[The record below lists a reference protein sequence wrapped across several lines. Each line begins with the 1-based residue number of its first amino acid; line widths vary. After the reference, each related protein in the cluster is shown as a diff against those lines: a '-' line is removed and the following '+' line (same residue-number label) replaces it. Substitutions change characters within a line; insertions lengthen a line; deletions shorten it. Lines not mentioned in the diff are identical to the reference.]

1 MLEQPQPV
9 NVNNSPLVSL
19 SSVWHHIAE
28 SATVLKICFAFIHF
42 SCSEWVI
49 TWPVSFERKPAK
61 LDRSLKKLRR
71 KNACLAVFLT
81 PEYIVSIL
89 GGTRAVT
96 VASINWFLKVQLL
109 LGAACPIIDHK
120 RRLQSIDLLL
130 RKWCFMQTPNC
141 FSSFDNEFERYRF
154 SYQYCKDTIC

>member
-19 SSVWHHIAE
+19 SSVWHRIAE
-28 SATVLKICFAFIHF
+28 SPTVLKISFAFIDF

-61 LDRSLKKLRR
+61 LDRTLKKLRR
-71 KNACLAVFLT
+71 KNASLAVFLT
-81 PEYIVSIL
+81 
-89 GGTRAVT
+89 TRAVT
-96 VASINWFLKVQLL
+96 VAPIDWFLKVQLL
-109 LGAACPIIDHK
+109 LGAAFPIIDHN
-120 RRLQSIDLLL
+120 RQLQSIDLLL

-141 FSSFDNEFERYRF
+141 FSSFDNERDRF

>member
-28 SATVLKICFAFIHF
+28 SATVLKIYLCFHIFLR
-42 SCSEWVI
+42 CSEWVI

-61 LDRSLKKLRR
+61 LDRTLKKLRR
-71 KNACLAVFLT
+71 KNASLAVFLT

-89 GGTRAVT
+89 GGTRAVN
-96 VASINWFLKVQLL
+96 VASIHWFLKVQLL
-109 LGAACPIIDHK
+109 LGAACPIIDHN

-141 FSSFDNEFERYRF
+141 FSSFDNERYRF

>member
-19 SSVWHHIAE
+19 SSVWHRIAE
-28 SATVLKICFAFIHF
+28 SPTVLKISFAFIDF

-61 LDRSLKKLRR
+61 LDRTLKKLRR
-71 KNACLAVFLT
+71 KNASLAVFLT
-81 PEYIVSIL
+81 
-89 GGTRAVT
+89 TRAVT
-96 VASINWFLKVQLL
+96 VASIHWFLKVQLL
-109 LGAACPIIDHK
+109 LGAACPIIDHN

-141 FSSFDNEFERYRF
+141 FSSCDNERYRF

>member
-28 SATVLKICFAFIHF
+28 SPTVLKISFAFIDF

-61 LDRSLKKLRR
+61 LDRTLKKLRR
-71 KNACLAVFLT
+71 KNASLAVFLT
-81 PEYIVSIL
+81 
-89 GGTRAVT
+89 TRAVT
-96 VASINWFLKVQLL
+96 VASIHWFLKVQLL
-109 LGAACPIIDHK
+109 LGAACPIIDHN

-141 FSSFDNEFERYRF
+141 FSSFDNERYRF
-154 SYQYCKDTIC
+154 SYQYCKDIIC

>member
-28 SATVLKICFAFIHF
+28 SPTVLKISFAFIDF

-49 TWPVSFERKPAK
+49 TWPVSFERKPDK
-61 LDRSLKKLRR
+61 LDRTLKKLRR
-71 KNACLAVFLT
+71 KNASLAVFLT
-81 PEYIVSIL
+81 
-89 GGTRAVT
+89 TRAVT
-96 VASINWFLKVQLL
+96 VASIHWFFKVQLL
-109 LGAACPIIDHK
+109 LGAACPIIDHN

-141 FSSFDNEFERYRF
+141 FSSFDNERYRF
-154 SYQYCKDTIC
+154 SYQYGKDSIC

>member
-9 NVNNSPLVSL
+9 NVSNSPLVSL

-28 SATVLKICFAFIHF
+28 SATVLKIYLCFHIFLR
-42 SCSEWVI
+42 CSEWVI

-61 LDRSLKKLRR
+61 LDRTLQKLRR
-71 KNACLAVFLT
+71 KNASLAVFLT

-89 GGTRAVT
+89 GGPRAVT

-109 LGAACPIIDHK
+109 LCAACPIIDHN
-120 RRLQSIDLLL
+120 RRLQSINLLL

-141 FSSFDNEFERYRF
+141 FSSFHNERYRF
-154 SYQYCKDTIC
+154 SY